1 MAYVSTAPHDF
12 AVPGVAP
19 RTKRS
24 LFRRI
29 FDAIERANMRRAE
42 REVAFYLRSG
52 TFTDE
57 AEREIELRFLS
68 NASRR

>member
-1 MAYVSTAPHDF
+1 MAYVSTAAHEF
-12 AVPGVAP
+12 AVPGAAP
-19 RTKRS
+19 IAKRS

-29 FDAIERANMRRAE
+29 LDAIEQAQMRRAQ

-57 AEREIELRFLS
+57 ARREIELRFQP
-68 NASRR
+68 NGTRR